1 MNSYKE
7 KDVIKFGANLYKSGV
22 QQGFIIGAV
31 FSTICFLIVRW
42 VG

>member
-1 MNSYKE
+1 MSLYKK
-7 KDVIKFGANLYKSGV
+7 KDVIKFGARLYENGLKL
-22 QQGFIIGAV
+22 GFIAGAV